1 MLQQPPASSVSVPA
15 SDAVVKSKKELRQ
28 ERKKR
33 KLLALSAVMMLNEQQ
48 EEVGKR
54 NKVNLVPTT
63 ASDDRADADEGNGG
77 GDQLR
82 QILAKTRTPFDLQ
95 TPCPAGSEEAKR
107 VKSADTDATDKEV
120 LESDKTLSIGAHDYR
135 TLKAYVNQRKT
146 MRHSPRIVLR
156 PVGEDALLDREPND
170 CRIPLLL
177 DDIQALLMQTLLRT
191 DYLTQPRWATVQKS
205 LRVTHT
211 AVLIVEGFSCADY
224 VSLREHMVDG
234 AQTIFDA
241 QPVLQVVCP
250 TSRIVDEVACVPLS
264 DTHKDILVAEYG
276 SLEAAMQ
283 TCKDHMLI
291 RKSVFPNIASPV
303 LGPGGADYSNLKLP
317 AGDRFPRTLLL
328 LSPIQMI
335 NEGFPLPLTGT
346 LQNVYKDYV
355 TTSVVYK
362 PVHPQSPMFGVDCEM
377 CGTDDGSSVLT
388 RISIVDETGTVLYD
402 KLVKPRKRIVDYRTR
417 FSGITEQMLHS
428 VTQRLEDVQ
437 RDLRALLPPDAILVG
452 HSLNS
457 DLDAM
462 QMIHP
467 YVIDTSIVYN
477 LSGNPN
483 HKSKL
488 QLLAKVFLK
497 KSIQC
502 DTAGHN
508 PVEDCSACMD
518 LVKAKL
524 SQSLYWGDRWLQDR
538 QHYHSITQSSST
550 GSKVGIANPEQFEG
564 MVQKQPQQP
573 QQQQQQQQQRQ
584 EPESELQKQI
594 TSTLFAHAKKRNKRS
609 TIVTNSGELKHFEAY
624 FGVALQ
630 NGVAASAA
638 TTKQQQLSFIR
649 EDTGDKTVNKL
660 AADCLQYDFN
670 LGYVKLP
677 EKADGANKIGTAKQ
691 IDGWI
696 RTLYDA
702 LSLNGLL
709 MVVLVG
715 HEPTGI
721 DAPTHRMAV
730 AMVKTKVH

>member
-1 MLQQPPASSVSVPA
+1 MLQQPPSSSVN
-15 SDAVVKSKKELRQ
+15 DVVKSKKELRQ

-33 KLLALSAVMMLNEQQ
+33 KLVALSAVMMLNEQQ
-48 EEVGKR
+48 EVGKR
-54 NKVNLVPTT
+54 NKVNLVPT
-63 ASDDRADADEGNGG
+63 ASVNRTGADESNG

-95 TPCPAGSEEAKR
+95 TPCPGSEEAKR
-107 VKSADTDATDKEV
+107 VRKVDTDATDKEV

-156 PVGEDALLDREPND
+156 PVGEDALLDREPNER
-170 CRIPLLL
+170 RIPLLL

-234 AQTIFDA
+234 AKTIFDT
-241 QPVLQVVCP
+241 QSVLQVVCP
-250 TSRIVDEVACVPLS
+250 TSRIVDEMACVPLS

-291 RKSVFPNIASPV
+291 RKSVFPNIASPHP
-303 LGPGGADYSNLKLP
+303 GAGGADYSNMNLP

-346 LQNVYKDYV
+346 LQHVYEDYV
-355 TTSVVYK
+355 TTSIVYK
-362 PVHPQSPMFGVDCEM
+362 PVNPQSPMFGVDCEM

-508 PVEDCSACMD
+508 PVEDCTACMD

-550 GSKVGIANPEQFEG
+550 GSKVGIASPEQFEG
-564 MVQKQPQQP
+564 MAQKQTKQK
-573 QQQQQQQQQRQ
+573 QQQQQQQ

-609 TIVTNSGELKHFEAY
+609 TIVTNSGELEHFEAY

-649 EDTGDKTVNKL
+649 EHTGDKTVNKL

-677 EKADGANKIGTAKQ
+677 RPAGASEKADGAKIGTAKQ

-715 HEPTGI
+715 HEPTGK